1 LSCSGVRL
9 CLLRLAMALNIR
21 IDEDF
26 TFNVY
31 EDINEDNFFN
41 TNCLIKTE
49 TCPEETFDVVRFQSE
64 DSEIINFAENL
75 DIKTES
81 CAP

>member
-1 LSCSGVRL
+1 MWLSSHEAFWEITQNGVLSCSGVRL

-49 TCPEETFDVVRFQSE
+49 TCPEETFE
-64 DSEIINFAENL
+64 
-75 DIKTES
+75 
-81 CAP
+81 

>member
-1 LSCSGVRL
+1 
-9 CLLRLAMALNIR
+9 MALNIR

-49 TCPEETFDVVRFQSE
+49 TGPEETFE
-64 DSEIINFAENL
+64 
-75 DIKTES
+75 
-81 CAP
+81 